1 MKDSTRTKLR
11 QAPRYLLIGVVTAA
25 PLWVTWLVFDF
36 LFTQLS
42 RLGTPWVN
50 AMARTLAA
58 ISPPLGQWLLET
70 WFQSLLAALVSLLL
84 LYLLGW
90 FASRV
95 IGRRILDA
103 LEAVVQRIPLAA
115 AIYGGTKRFLSVV
128 KDRPADVQRVVLI
141 RFPTPEM
148 RALGFVTRVIEDEQ
162 TGERIAAVYVPTSPN
177 PTSGY
182 IEMVPLDQLTP
193 TDWTMDEAMSF
204 VMTGGATAPEKIRF
218 RRAVDETLDKYG
230 TPARPRPD

>member
-1 MKDSTRTKLR
+1 MKESTKARLR
-11 QAPRYLLIGVVTAA
+11 QTPRYLLIGIFTAA

-42 RLGTPWVN
+42 KLGTPWVN
-50 AMARTLAA
+50 AMARTLGAL
-58 ISPPLGQWLLET
+58 SPPVGQWLLET
-70 WFQSLLAALVSLLL
+70 WFQSLLAALVSLSL

-90 FASRV
+90 FASRL

-103 LEAVVQRIPLAA
+103 LEGVVQRIPLVA
-115 AIYGGTKRFLSVV
+115 AIYGGTKRFLGVV

-141 RFPTPEM
+141 KFPTPEM
-148 RALGFVTRVIEDEQ
+148 RAVGFVTRVIEDET

-204 VMTGGATAPEKIRF
+204 VMTGGATAPDRIRF
-218 RRAVDETLDKYG
+218 RRAIDGAAATPGSDG
-230 TPARPRPD
+230 TPNP

>member
-1 MKDSTRTKLR
+1 MKDSTRTRLR
-11 QAPRYLLIGVVTAA
+11 QTPRYLLIGVITAA

-50 AMARTLAA
+50 AMARTLRAF
-58 ISPPLGQWLLET
+58 SPPLAQWLLES
-70 WFQSLLAALVSLLL
+70 WFQSLLAALVSLALL
-84 LYLLGW
+84 VLLGW
-90 FASRV
+90 FASRL

-103 LEAVVQRIPLAA
+103 LEAVVQRIPLVA

-141 RFPTPEM
+141 AFPTPEM
-148 RALGFVTRVIEDEQ
+148 RALGFVTRVIEDET

-193 TDWTMDEAMSF
+193 TDWTVDEAMSF
-204 VMTGGATAPEKIRF
+204 VMTGGATAPEKIHF
-218 RRAVDETLDKYG
+218 RRAAGSVASG
-230 TPARPRPD
+230 TVGAESAKP

>member
-1 MKDSTRTKLR
+1 MKDSTRTRLR
-11 QAPRYLLIGVVTAA
+11 QTPRYVLIGLITAA

-42 RLGTPWVN
+42 KLGAPWVT
-50 AMARTLAA
+50 AFARTLRAV
-58 ISPPLGQWLLET
+58 SPPLADWLLES

-84 LYLLGW
+84 LYGLGW

-103 LEAVVQRIPLAA
+103 LEAIVQRIPLVA

-128 KDRPADVQRVVLI
+128 KERPADVQRVVLI
-141 RFPTPEM
+141 PFPTPEM
-148 RALGFVTRVIEDEQ
+148 RTIGFVTRVIEDEA
-162 TGERIAAVYVPTSPN
+162 TGAKVAAIYVPTSPN

-182 IEMVPLDQLTP
+182 IELVPLEHVTP
-193 TDWTMDEAMSF
+193 TDWTMDQAMSF
-204 VMTGGATAPEKIRF
+204 VMTGGATAPDTIRF
-218 RRAVDETLDKYG
+218 HRAVETAQAAG
-230 TPARPRPD
+230 GGQP